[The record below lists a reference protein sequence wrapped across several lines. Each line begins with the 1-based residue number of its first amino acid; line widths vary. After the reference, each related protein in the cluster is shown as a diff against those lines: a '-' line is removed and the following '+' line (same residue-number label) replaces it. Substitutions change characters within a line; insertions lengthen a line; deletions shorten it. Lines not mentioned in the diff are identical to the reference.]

1 MYYIIHF
8 NYTDKDVPNLRGA
21 TLYSIVERK
30 EVAWFQAPTASGY
43 MSKKAILPDFEYTRY
58 EPNESHVGL
67 VCKALGVSDEVA
79 QQLIA
84 KYKPIVFKT
93 YDLHPSRGLSCA
105 NLYQLSE
112 QGLIS
117 DPDDTSGQFSRP

>member
-1 MYYIIHF
+1 MYYIINF

-21 TLYSIVERK
+21 TLYSIAERK

-58 EPNESHVGL
+58 EPNEGPDGL

-79 QQLIA
+79 QRLIA
-84 KYKPIVFKT
+84 QYKGVTYKT
-93 YDLHPSRGLSCA
+93 YDAHPSRGLSCA
-105 NLYQLSE
+105 NIYELAE
-112 QGLIS
+112 RGLIS
-117 DPDDTSGQFSRP
+117 DPDDTSGQFSRH